1 MFMDCF
7 PTFLTEASSAPEE
20 EYELPLRRYAVSAHV
35 CGLLAVKL
43 VAEASCTL
51 EEPHDLAAGA
61 CAASAYVVDSL
72 WSIMTEANSIL
83 KQ

>member
-1 MFMDCF
+1 M
-7 PTFLTEASSAPEE
+7 
-20 EYELPLRRYAVSAHV
+20 
-35 CGLLAVKL
+35 LAVKL

-72 WSIMTEANSIL
+72 WSIMTEANSVL